1 MLTNIETIIKGINPD
16 EILVDQI
23 LSLKADFYLN
33 ENGREFRKIT
43 SEEQANPKEYLDF
56 DFEKERLIPLFDLSD
71 NNYIVY
77 QTNKNSYGI
86 FNLIDEVITDE
97 QENFLKLIKSLN

>member
-1 MLTNIETIIKGINPD
+1 MLTNIETIIKGMNPD
-16 EILVDQI
+16 EVLVDQI

-33 ENGREFRKIT
+33 ENGRAFRRIT
-43 SEEQANPKEYLDF
+43 QKERANSKEYLDF

>member
-1 MLTNIETIIKGINPD
+1 MLTNIETLIRGISPD
-16 EILVDQI
+16 KILINHI
-23 LSLKADFYLN
+23 LSWEADFYLN
-33 ENGREFRKIT
+33 ENGRAFRRIT
-43 SEEQANPKEYLDF
+43 QKERANSKEYLDF

-86 FNLIDEVITDE
+86 FNLIDEVIT
-97 QENFLKLIKSLN
+97 

>member
-1 MLTNIETIIKGINPD
+1 MLTNIETIIKGMNPD
-16 EILVDQI
+16 KILVNQI
-23 LSLKADFYLN
+23 LSLKSDFYLN

-43 SEEQANPKEYLDF
+43 SEERANPKEYLDF

>member
-1 MLTNIETIIKGINPD
+1 MLTNIETLIRGISPD
-16 EILVDQI
+16 KILVNDI

-33 ENGREFRKIT
+33 ENGRAFRRIT
-43 SEEQANPKEYLDF
+43 QKERANSKEYLDF

-86 FNLIDEVITDE
+86 FNLIDEAITDE

>member
-1 MLTNIETIIKGINPD
+1 MLTNIETIIKGINSD

-33 ENGREFRKIT
+33 KSGRVFRKIT
-43 SEEQANPKEYLDF
+43 PKEQANPKEYLDF
-56 DFEKERLIPLFDLSD
+56 DFQTEQLIPLFDLSD

-86 FNLIDEVITDE
+86 FNLIDEVVTDE